1 MLIKQ
6 ISVFL
11 ENRKGRL
18 MEITDIL
25 AKNNINIRA
34 LSVADTANYGI
45 LRMIV
50 NDTHKAEKV
59 LRENNIIVSINSM
72 VSVSLTDEPGGL
84 SKVLHVLT
92 DNDLQI
98 EYTYAFI
105 SHDPDK
111 AYVLMRIE
119 EDLKAQDVLVKAGFE
134 GLEEI
139 N

>member
-18 MEITDIL
+18 VEITDIL

-34 LSVADTANYGI
+34 LSLADTADYGV

-50 NDTHKAEKV
+50 NDTIKAEKV
-59 LRENNIIVSINSM
+59 LRENKIIVSINSM
-72 VSVSLTDEPGGL
+72 VSVSLPDEPGGL
-84 SKVLHVLT
+84 SKVLHVLA

-105 SHDPDK
+105 SHDADR
-111 AYVLMRIE
+111 AFVLMRIE
-119 EDLKAQDVLVKAGFE
+119 EDLKAYDILTKFGFK

>member
-11 ENRKGRL
+11 ENRKGKL
-18 MEITDIL
+18 VEITDIL

-34 LSVADTANYGI
+34 LSLADTADYGV

-50 NDTHKAEKV
+50 NDTVKAEKV
-59 LRENNIIVSINSM
+59 LRENKIIVSINSM
-72 VSVSLTDEPGGL
+72 VSVSLPDEPGGL
-84 SKVLHVLT
+84 SKVLHVLA

-105 SHDPDK
+105 SHDAEK
-111 AYVLMRIE
+111 AFVLMRIE
-119 EDLKAQDVLVKAGFE
+119 EDLKACDILIKNGFE

>member
-11 ENRKGRL
+11 ENRKGKL
-18 MEITDIL
+18 VEITDIL

-34 LSVADTANYGI
+34 LSLADTADYGV

-50 NDTHKAEKV
+50 NDTVKAEKV
-59 LRENNIIVSINSM
+59 LRENKIIVSINSM
-72 VSVSLTDEPGGL
+72 VSVSLPDEPGGL
-84 SKVLHVLT
+84 SKVLHVLA

-105 SHDPDK
+105 SHDADR
-111 AYVLMRIE
+111 AFVLMRIE
-119 EDLKAQDVLVKAGFE
+119 EDLKAYDILTKFGFK